1 MNGTTKARFFL
12 VLSAVLIV
20 LVTAAVAQAEV
31 TFTKDVAP
39 ILQRSCQNCHRPG
52 SIAPMP
58 LLTYE
63 DARPWAKAIRQNVV
77 LRNMPPWHVD
87 PNVGIHEFSNSVALS
102 EAEIATIANWVDS
115 GAPKGDPTDMPPP
128 RKFEDNDRWSIGT
141 PDLVVE
147 MPQDLIVP
155 AKGPDRWP
163 NIIAD
168 PHLTEDRYIKAV
180 ELKPVRGYKTIHHGG
195 LTLIYP
201 DGTQSLIQ
209 EYGIGKNAETFP
221 DGSGRLITAGTKISF
236 SSHLH
241 PYGEEI
247 KANLAVAFKFYPK
260 GYVPKYVAETLL
272 AGDDYEVDLP
282 ANTDNIRTDTY
293 VTLTKPT
300 RVFSWEPHMHTR
312 GKGMCMEVIYPHAG
326 KRPGGSKVETLNC
339 VFNFKFNWML
349 VYEYAPQVQPLLPAG
364 SVIHFISW
372 HDNTVKKE
380 SDLGNW
386 IGFGQRTIDE
396 MSHAWITY
404 FNLSEEEFQQAVA
417 ERNAQ
422 SKENLSANAA
432 Q

>member
-1 MNGTTKARFFL
+1 MKGTIKTPLLLALFASL
-12 VLSAVLIV
+12 TVP
-20 LVTAAVAQAEV
+20 VTAAPAQDV
-31 TFTKDVAP
+31 TFTRDVAP
-39 ILQRSCQNCHRPG
+39 ILQRSCQNCHRPN

-63 DARPWAKAIRQNVV
+63 EVRPWARAIKQNVV
-77 LRNMPPWHVD
+77 LRNMPPWHID

-102 EAEIATIANWVDS
+102 DNEIATIAKWVDS
-115 GAPKGDPTDMPPP
+115 GAPQGNPGDMPPP
-128 RKFEDNDRWSIGT
+128 RKFDDKDRWSIGT
-141 PDLVVE
+141 PDLIVE
-147 MPQDLIVP
+147 MPQDLVVP

-168 PHLTEDRYIKAV
+168 PGLTEDRYIKAV

-201 DGTQSLIQ
+201 DGTQAQIQ

-221 DGSGRLITAGTKISF
+221 DGSGRLLAAGTKISF
-236 SSHLH
+236 GAHLH

-260 GYVPKYVAETLL
+260 GYVPKYVAVTLL

-312 GKGMCMEVIYPHAG
+312 GKAMCMEVIYPYAG

-372 HDNTVKKE
+372 HDNTARKE
-380 SDLGNW
+380 GDLGNW

-404 FNLSEEEFQQAVA
+404 FNLSEEEFKQAVA
-417 ERNAQ
+417 ERNTQ
-422 SKENLSANAA
+422 SKEKLSTNAA